1 MRRRL
6 LLKRKYNIDNYVFKG
21 ICTKPLV
28 NIYWGAGV
36 GPDTIHYADNGDGT
50 YTYYAINVNGA
61 KQWWDRFV
69 WHNSNN
75 VKTLEVNPNVEVFD
89 TRNNRFGSTIIES
102 YNFNGVKVR
111 SKNCSET
118 FYTCHNIET
127 IDVSSW
133 NMVNNTNFYAMFAA
147 NVDRTTYTKLK
158 TVKLP
163 ANCGTKATST
173 AKMFAWNRGLENITG
188 MTTVDFSNVTN
199 FSEMFCENIKLKN
212 VDFTIDGWVTSAAT
226 DIHSMFLKCTAL
238 DFSKIGDFKTWDVSN
253 VTDVSG
259 LFANNNAEYLD
270 LSGWDLRNCSNFQ
283 LMFVDDMVN
292 NLKGLVLS
300 NWQMD
305 TTKQAQ
311 YGGMFMGCTQLKSI
325 TLKGCTTE
333 VVDFFKAKLLND
345 IFDTV
350 KSGNLL
356 LILDDG
362 TYKYDSG
369 SSSWVVATTS

>member
-118 FYTCHNIET
+118 FYILN
-127 IDVSSW
+127 
-133 NMVNNTNFYAMFAA
+133 VNC
-147 NVDRTTYTKLK
+147 RK
-158 TVKLP
+158 
-163 ANCGTKATST
+163 
-173 AKMFAWNRGLENITG
+173 
-188 MTTVDFSNVTN
+188 
-199 FSEMFCENIKLKN
+199 
-212 VDFTIDGWVTSAAT
+212 
-226 DIHSMFLKCTAL
+226 
-238 DFSKIGDFKTWDVSN
+238 
-253 VTDVSG
+253 
-259 LFANNNAEYLD
+259 
-270 LSGWDLRNCSNFQ
+270 
-283 LMFVDDMVN
+283 
-292 NLKGLVLS
+292 
-300 NWQMD
+300 
-305 TTKQAQ
+305 
-311 YGGMFMGCTQLKSI
+311 
-325 TLKGCTTE
+325 
-333 VVDFFKAKLLND
+333 
-345 IFDTV
+345 
-350 KSGNLL
+350 
-356 LILDDG
+356 
-362 TYKYDSG
+362 
-369 SSSWVVATTS
+369 